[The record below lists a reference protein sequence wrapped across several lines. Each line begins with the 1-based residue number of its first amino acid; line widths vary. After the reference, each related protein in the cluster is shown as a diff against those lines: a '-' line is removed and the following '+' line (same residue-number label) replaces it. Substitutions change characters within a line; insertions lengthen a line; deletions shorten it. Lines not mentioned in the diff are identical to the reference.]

1 MIAPSPLPETEP
13 PLDCPLCPR
22 LAAARAENRAA
33 HPNWWNA
40 PVPALGDVQARIVII
55 GSAPARQGANR
66 TGKMFVGDDGGER
79 LYAALAKFGFVEPVL
94 EEADPAAEE
103 GQAEAEPALRGVML
117 LSAVRCAP
125 PQGKLLP
132 EEIRTCRTFLNQS
145 VEALPQAHV
154 FVALG
159 QTAHQ
164 SAVKTLG
171 GRLPKARFAQGGEH
185 RMPDGRMLLD
195 SHACSGSNLKSG
207 LLTLEAF
214 EAVLARAVELAAM
227 PDASGGHVLDPTAE

>member
-13 PLDCPLCPR
+13 PIDCPLCPR

-33 HPNWWNA
+33 HPAWWNA
-40 PVPALGDVQARIVII
+40 PVPAIGDGQARIVII

-79 LYAALAKFGFVEPVL
+79 LYTALAELGLVEPVL
-94 EEADPAAEE
+94 EDAEPAEE
-103 GQAEAEPALRGVML
+103 GQNNAQPALRGVML

-132 EEIRTCRTFLNQS
+132 EEVRTCRAFLSQA
-145 VEALPQAHV
+145 VEAMPQARV

-171 GRLPKARFAQGGEH
+171 GRLPKARFAQGAEH

-207 LLTLEAF
+207 LLTVEAF
-214 EAVLARAVELAAM
+214 EAVLARAAELAAI
-227 PDASGGHVLDPTAE
+227 PDASGGDVLDPTAE